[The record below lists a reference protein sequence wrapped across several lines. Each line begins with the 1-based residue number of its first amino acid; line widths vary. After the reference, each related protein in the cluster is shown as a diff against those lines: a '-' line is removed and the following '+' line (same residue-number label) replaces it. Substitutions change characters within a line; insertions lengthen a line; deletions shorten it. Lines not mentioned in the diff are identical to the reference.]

1 MADKLTPQQQM
12 AVTSRGGKLLVSAAA
27 GSGKTKVLVDRL
39 LGFLTQEHDPAN
51 LDEFLIITYTKAAAS
66 ELRGKIAAKLTEEI
80 ARQPENR
87 HLQRQMQR
95 LFLTKIST
103 VHGFCSD
110 LLREY
115 AYKLDVAADF
125 RVADE
130 NECREIRETVLEG
143 LLDRAYETA
152 GDDPDFRAF
161 VDTQGVGRSDRQ
173 VPELV
178 EKVYD
183 SAHCHLNPE
192 AWLDK
197 CLTDAEAE
205 GIGDAGET
213 VWGQYLIRDFLEYLD
228 CQMAVLR
235 QCAES
240 ADSCPGLEKPAVT
253 LRDALYQL
261 EQLRACTTWD
271 DIAAKRE
278 PRFGSLRFPTKNNPD
293 PELTERIKAAWSACK
308 DGLRKKLLGFSND
321 SAQVL
326 ADLHQTAAAQRGL
339 VAQVRQFD
347 RDYSAAK
354 RSRRVLDFGD
364 LEHKT
369 LDLLLGKSRS
379 QPTAAAREIG
389 RRYREI
395 MVDEYQDS
403 NGVQDAIFDAL
414 TREKQ
419 NCFMVGDV
427 KQSIYQFR
435 LADPGIFLEKYEK
448 YVPAQQAE
456 PGQGR
461 KILLSHN
468 FRSGAEVIDA
478 VNDVFHTCMRPKVGG
493 LTYGEA
499 EELREGIPHV
509 PLDDAVELHVI
520 ETRDDQYP
528 EEAAFVAERIAR
540 MLREGTP
547 VRDGDGLRPVRP
559 EDIVILLRSPGSG
572 GGYFQKAL
580 EARGIRCASGGG
592 TDLLQTQEIGTLRAF
607 LQVIWN
613 PRQDIPLVSTLASP
627 IFGFTAD
634 ELAAIRCRQKK
645 GAFYDALLLSDSP
658 KVKTF
663 LSTLD
668 KLRREARMNPL
679 TALLEN
685 CFALTRLD
693 SVYAAMPG
701 GEAKAANIQ
710 TFYQLAADF
719 ESGNLKDLGQFLD
732 FLDAMEEKGL
742 ISAALSPAGCV
753 TIMSIHKSKGLEF
766 PVVILAG
773 LARRLNREDMQKPML
788 FHPKL
793 GVGPKGLDRERMVE
807 FTTLARKA
815 VARQLEGEMMA
826 EELRLLYVAVTRA
839 KEKLILSCALT
850 GGARELQRLAGD
862 AGCPVEPQALLATQS
877 VGQWVLLCA
886 LARPDGEALRRA
898 AECYVDVT
906 AAPCGPAWDI
916 RWVDGGPLFQ
926 APGRR
931 SSRQE
936 GPEADLA
943 AADRGLAE
951 RLAWTYPHAADAD
964 IPSKLTATQLKGRA
978 LDEEVRE
985 GAGPATE
992 PSAAPAPFGRP
1003 RFAAEE
1009 LGLTAAQ
1016 KGTALHLVMQYLDFE
1031 RAGTRE
1037 GAAEEI
1043 RRLVDR
1049 ALLTPEQGEAADPAR
1064 IAAFFASDLGR
1075 ELMASTSLH
1084 REYKFSILVPAADYY
1099 AQAGAGEKVLLQGV
1113 VDCWFETL
1121 EGITVVDFKTDRVTE
1136 QTVLARAKEY
1146 RPQLMAYSRALEE
1159 VTGRR
1164 VVRRVLWFFRL
1175 DRAVEV

>member
-12 AVTSRGGKLLVSAAA
+12 AVSSRGGKLLVSAAA

-115 AYKLDVAADF
+115 AYKLDIAADF

-130 NECREIRETVLEG
+130 NECREIRETVLTD
-143 LLDRAYETA
+143 LLDHAYETA

-173 VPELV
+173 VPEIV

-192 AWLDK
+192 GWLDK
-197 CLTDAEAE
+197 CLTDGDAE
-205 GIGDAGET
+205 GIADAGKT
-213 VWGQYLIRDFLEYLD
+213 VWGQYLIQDLQEYLD
-228 CQMAVLR
+228 CQIAVLR

-240 ADSCPGLEKPAVT
+240 ADGCPGLEKAATT

-261 EQLRACTTWD
+261 EQLRGCSGWD
-271 DIAAKRE
+271 DIVGKRALS
-278 PRFGSLRFPTKNNPD
+278 FGTLRFPTKNNPN
-293 PELTERIKAAWSACK
+293 PELTDRIKAAWAACK
-308 DGLRKKLLGFSND
+308 DGLKRKLQGFSND
-321 SAQVL
+321 SGQVL
-326 ADLHQTAAAQRGL
+326 TDLQQTAAAQRGL
-339 VAQVRQFD
+339 VALVRQFD
-347 RDYSAAK
+347 RDYAAAK

-448 YVPAQQAE
+448 YAPAQVAE

-478 VNDVFHTCMRPKVGG
+478 VNDVFRTCMRPKVGG
-493 LTYGEA
+493 LFYGEA
-499 EELREGIPHV
+499 EELREGVPHT
-509 PLDDAVELHVI
+509 PLEGAVELHVI
-520 ETRDDQYP
+520 ETREDQYR
-528 EEAAFVAERIAR
+528 EEAAFVAERIAQ

-547 VRDGDGLRPVRP
+547 VREGDGLRPVRP

-572 GGYFQKAL
+572 GAYFQKAL
-580 EARGIRCASGGG
+580 GARGIRCASGGG
-592 TDLLQTQEIGTLRAF
+592 TDLLQTEEIGTLRAF

-634 ELAAIRCRQKK
+634 ELAEIRSARKK
-645 GAFYDALLLSDSP
+645 GAFYDALLLSSSQ
-658 KVKTF
+658 KVKAF
-663 LSTLD
+663 RDTLD
-668 KLRREARMNPL
+668 RLRRESRMNPL

-685 CFALTRLD
+685 CFALTGLD

-710 TFYQLAADF
+710 IFYQLAADF
-719 ESGNLKDLGQFLD
+719 EKGNLKDLGQFLD

-742 ISAALSPAGCV
+742 ITAASSPAGCV

-766 PVVILAG
+766 PVVFLSNLSRRFNTESQRAQILC
-773 LARRLNREDMQKPML
+773 
-788 FHPKL
+788 
-793 GVGPKGLDRERMVE
+793 DRE
-807 FTTLARKA
+807 LGLGLS
-815 VARQLEGEMMA
+815 VADSENRVRYSSIAKRAISAKMA
-826 EELRLLYVAVTRA
+826 AESLSEELRVLYVAMTRA
-839 KEKLILSCALT
+839 RDRLIMTYGEKNPGKLIQDIALRQSFD
-850 GGARELQRLAGD
+850 GGDLLCREAAR
-862 AGCPVEPQALLATQS
+862 P
-877 VGQWVLLCA
+877 GQWVLLAA
-886 LARPDGEALRRA
+886 LHHTEAGELHALGGRPGKTGLGKHPWVIRVSDAPESEDAASAEEDTRPTIPDSVEQTLKDALSFRYAHEAATRAPSKQTATGRKGRVKDEEA
-898 AECYVDVT
+898 AEDT
-906 AAPCGPAWDI
+906 REPEFHTRD
-916 RWVDGGPLFQ
+916 F
-926 APGRR
+926 RR
-931 SSRQE
+931 PSF
-936 GPEADLA
+936 LA
-943 AADRGLAE
+943 GN
-951 RLAWTYPHAADAD
+951 
-964 IPSKLTATQLKGRA
+964 QGGRA
-978 LDEEVRE
+978 YGSAIHEV
-985 GAGPATE
+985 
-992 PSAAPAPFGRP
+992 
-1003 RFAAEE
+1003 
-1009 LGLTAAQ
+1009 L
-1016 KGTALHLVMQYLDFE
+1016 QYLRYE
-1031 RAGTRE
+1031 NCGSEAGVK
-1037 GAAEEI
+1037 EEI
-1043 RRLVDR
+1043 ARLVSHR
-1049 ALLTPEQGEAADPAR
+1049 FITEEQGRIADSR
-1064 IAAFFASDLGR
+1064 KIAAFFETEIGR
-1075 ELMASTSLH
+1075 KLRTGCPCL
-1084 REYKFSILVPAADYY
+1084 REFKFSILDDGSHY
-1099 AQAGAGEKVLLQGV
+1099 GDGLEGERVLLQGV
-1113 VDCWFETL
+1113 VDCALMEKD
-1121 EGITVVDFKTDRVTE
+1121 GIVVLDFKTDHVTE
-1136 QTVLARAKEY
+1136 ETVSAVAGRYRLQVQTYAEALSRIYEMPVKAKFLY
-1146 RPQLMAYSRALEE
+1146 FFQL
-1159 VTGRR
+1159 GR
-1164 VVRRVLWFFRL
+1164 F
-1175 DRAVEV
+1175 VEV